1 MSEKRVCMDI
11 IDRQKVNRIVEFI
24 RACGNFAYD
33 ADDVIEGLNEILL
46 GYGIYDFLAGDEFYL
61 LMDELL
67 DLAEKSE
74 ISEAVRWASLE
85 LVCGH
90 DSVSDY
96 RIPGRISAFHGGGQI
111 V

>member
-1 MSEKRVCMDI
+1 MNRAYKIIEYIRSCGDFPFDSEDV
-11 IDRQKVNRIVEFI
+11 VE
-24 RACGNFAYD
+24 RLDN
-33 ADDVIEGLNEILL
+33 ILL
-46 GYGIYDFLAGDEFYL
+46 GYGVYDLLHGEEYYL
-61 LMDELL
+61 VMDELL
-67 DLAEKSE
+67 DFAEKSE

-90 DSVSDY
+90 DSISDY